1 MAYPIRYASE
11 LPRKSSPGIQ
21 PLQASNV
28 VENLKYTLKLPSALW
43 DEAILGLKV
52 DPQVRKRKLLK
63 RVSFFHNGMYV
74 DQIIKAI

>member
-1 MAYPIRYASE
+1 VECTKRYASE

-52 DPQVRKRKLLK
+52 DPQGVHQEYQPEKTKE
-63 RVSFFHNGMYV
+63 
-74 DQIIKAI
+74 

>member
-1 MAYPIRYASE
+1 MSNFNHHNITAYPIRYASE

-43 DEAILGLKV
+43 DEAILGLKL
-52 DPQVRKRKLLK
+52 DPQVRIRKLL
-63 RVSFFHNGMYV
+63 
-74 DQIIKAI
+74 